1 MGSSGES
8 MQLVMNT
15 AEKRRVL
22 LLAVLLVVYF
32 ERVQIAD
39 FMRGFFDGYSGVT
52 SER

>member
-1 MGSSGES
+1 

-22 LLAVLLVVYF
+22 LLAALLVVYF

-39 FMRGFFDGYSGVT
+39 FIRGFYAGYSGVV